1 MKSHAPRALRWA
13 ACFIAFELALLT
25 SRAGAQPLPP
35 PPAPPAYEDRLMGG
49 NPAPDISLGDAY
61 SYDSSGLARAIRVD
75 ALTSLL
81 EGEGANPTPTVR
93 ENGIVADAHWE
104 TATYG
109 AWSAGGAVRIG
120 GVDEHY
126 IGPSNTNLSFALH
139 QRAMPFDGGWQAD
152 NALGDLSLP
161 LIGLERAQT
170 RFLFSS
176 GTMLGAT
183 TEWRGPDGV
192 QLIAGGGEPGVLNG
206 IKVPVF
212 QTLGGSTATV
222 GGQWSLSPQWSLGG
236 EYAGARDANLYYL
249 PPSSSAVLPPEISS
263 LRISSNTGVVSAA
276 WQEGRTHAQFNLI
289 DGTVNDNGNSLG
301 AWADGSLTRGAY
313 TQTFG
318 AFYFQPHLAWGN
330 QLIMS
335 NAEGAY
341 YRLGYQTRRWI
352 ADFGVEEVLPVS
364 GQGVHSTFLNSD
376 ARYQID
382 HDTGV
387 GGVANLLLSRDG
399 GSENAWSL
407 EGYLDEANPWGTGRV
422 QLDYA
427 TATQGDD
434 ISGSLQQNWTTPTG
448 TRLATSATV
457 DRVHAAAVSG
467 LPPLDTTVVRFAAYG
482 GGDLTAR
489 LSIDGNLQWATAVQG
504 RAAPST
510 SADVS
515 LTCQLARAWELLF
528 TFYENHVGSWAPLTV
543 TSPISAPVPV
553 PQASQGQRGIFLTLR
568 WQDSRGGHFVPL
580 GGAPGSGSG
589 RLTGVIYLDAN
600 ENGRYDAGEA
610 GAPNV
615 TVILDGRFSVPTD
628 TNGRFDFPAVAAG
641 HHVLTVQ
648 SDNLPLPWTL
658 NNQGRTEVEVGTRD
672 RVDVNIGALRLK

>member
-206 IKVPVF
+206 IKAPSM
-212 QTLGGSTATV
+212 TTATP
-222 GGQWSLSPQWSLGG
+222 S
-236 EYAGARDANLYYL
+236 ARG
-249 PPSSSAVLPPEISS
+249 P
-263 LRISSNTGVVSAA
+263 
-276 WQEGRTHAQFNLI
+276 
-289 DGTVNDNGNSLG
+289 
-301 AWADGSLTRGAY
+301 
-313 TQTFG
+313 
-318 AFYFQPHLAWGN
+318 
-330 QLIMS
+330 
-335 NAEGAY
+335 
-341 YRLGYQTRRWI
+341 
-352 ADFGVEEVLPVS
+352 
-364 GQGVHSTFLNSD
+364 
-376 ARYQID
+376 
-382 HDTGV
+382 
-387 GGVANLLLSRDG
+387 
-399 GSENAWSL
+399 
-407 EGYLDEANPWGTGRV
+407 
-422 QLDYA
+422 
-427 TATQGDD
+427 TA
-434 ISGSLQQNWTTPTG
+434 L
-448 TRLATSATV
+448 
-457 DRVHAAAVSG
+457 
-467 LPPLDTTVVRFAAYG
+467 
-482 GGDLTAR
+482 
-489 LSIDGNLQWATAVQG
+489 
-504 RAAPST
+504 
-510 SADVS
+510 
-515 LTCQLARAWELLF
+515 
-528 TFYENHVGSWAPLTV
+528 
-543 TSPISAPVPV
+543 
-553 PQASQGQRGIFLTLR
+553 
-568 WQDSRGGHFVPL
+568 
-580 GGAPGSGSG
+580 
-589 RLTGVIYLDAN
+589 
-600 ENGRYDAGEA
+600 
-610 GAPNV
+610 
-615 TVILDGRFSVPTD
+615 
-628 TNGRFDFPAVAAG
+628 
-641 HHVLTVQ
+641 
-648 SDNLPLPWTL
+648 
-658 NNQGRTEVEVGTRD
+658 
-672 RVDVNIGALRLK
+672 